1 MEVGIFECPICFFE
15 KDPCVLPC
23 GHNICEDCFKSLKN
37 PKHCHE
43 CRALIL
49 PTYKPCKNFLL
60 LKALSIIKDLGQKP
74 KETPEIFW
82 ENFIT
87 SKVLLVNIQ
96 NANWTFPTPIQRKV
110 IPKIVSYRNLL
121 IESPNGSGKTGSFVL
136 GSLLGIYSYLNKI
149 QVISIS
155 HTKEIK
161 DMHYSIFQQMAVNM
175 NVCVYKT
182 EKNVIPPNGGS
193 GIHVL
198 CGTLDS
204 VKNFIARYSKGLD
217 DVCIIVDECD
227 EILGNN
233 MGCSELLEF
242 LNKFS
247 KKQVL
252 LYSATLSQVTLDFN
266 TQNKLGYEFVS
277 EQGPETLNE
286 RTAVFNYFLKKGTK
300 AEFILDKLRFIQFS
314 LCIIFVNTRNCA
326 VFLAELAKKGYKA
339 EFFSGELDHY
349 QREVILGMVNEG
361 KINVLIS
368 TDLLG
373 RGFDC
378 KSVDLVI
385 NFECPLNPL
394 NKHEPNYTAF
404 FHRCGRTSRN
414 NRPGTLI
421 NLIDPSETGVYMKVL
436 SHYKITQ
443 KYEPDLSLER
453 VIKSIE
459 RNSGDYQKFI

>member
-1 MEVGIFECPICFFE
+1 MEVGTFECPICFYE
-15 KDPCVLPC
+15 KDPCMLPC
-23 GHNICEDCFKSLKN
+23 GHNACGDCIKSLKT
-37 PKHCHE
+37 PKQCHE
-43 CRALIL
+43 CRSLV
-49 PTYKPCKNFLL
+49 PNEYKICKNFLL
-60 LKALSIIKDLGQKP
+60 IKALKLIKELIQQQA
-74 KETPEIFW
+74 EAPEIFW

-87 SKVLLVNIQ
+87 SKILLANIH
-96 NANWTFPTPIQRKV
+96 NANWNFPTPIQKKV
-110 IPKIVSYRNLL
+110 IPKIMTYKNLL

-136 GSLLGIYSYLNKI
+136 GSLLGVYSYLNKI

-161 DMHYSIFQQMAVNM
+161 DMHFSIFQQMAVNM
-175 NVCVYKT
+175 NISVYKT
-182 EKNVIPPNGGS
+182 EKNIIPANGGA

-204 VKNFIARYSKGLD
+204 VKNFIARYSRGLD

-227 EILGNN
+227 EILANN
-233 MGCSELLEF
+233 MGHFKMFEF
-242 LNKFS
+242 LNKFT

-252 LYSATLSQVTLDFN
+252 LYSATLSQITLDFN
-266 TQNKLGYEFVS
+266 TQNKLGYEIVS

-286 RTAVFNYFLKKGTK
+286 RTSVFNYFVKKGTK
-300 AEFILDKLRFIQFS
+300 AEFILDKLKFIQFS
-314 LCIIFVNTRNCA
+314 LCIIFVNTRDSA
-326 VFLAELAKKGYKA
+326 YFLAELAKKGYKA
-339 EFFSGELDHY
+339 EFFSAELDHY
-349 QREVILGMVNEG
+349 DREVILSMVNEG
-361 KINVLIS
+361 KINVLVS

-394 NKHEPNYTAF
+394 KRSEPNYTAF

-421 NLIDPSETGVYMKVL
+421 NLIDPKDATVYMKVL

-443 KYEPDLSLER
+443 KYESDFSLDR

-459 RNSGDYQKFI
+459 QNSNEYQKFI